1 MINKRIEKLLANVQ
15 KPGRYV
21 GGELNCVM
29 ISAQSVLFTIMLLWL
44 VKLLF
49 AAHGDGSIMRK
60 RTKM

>member
-29 ISAQSVLFTIMLLWL
+29 IDRRYIIGKVEVILTPTSKFGKV
-44 VKLLF
+44 
-49 AAHGDGSIMRK
+49 
-60 RTKM
+60 